1 MNISEAIGKW
11 SCQLWAEKSNL
22 VLILRINGAILL
34 MLIIL
39 ISVTRKH
46 TEQEG
51 EKNKYRTSQRHRKVL
66 SAESETEI
74 GFMKWIKPINMIA
87 SLEAPRSLDEE
98 RSCIIKI
105 QILDIASET
114 IISQGFIWGTDL
126 QLKTLR
132 RTKTCMKDTVQN
144 NALFSTMRVSS
155 SLSVK

>member
-1 MNISEAIGKW
+1 
-11 SCQLWAEKSNL
+11 
-22 VLILRINGAILL
+22 

-114 IISQGFIWGTDL
+114 IISQGFI
-126 QLKTLR
+126 
-132 RTKTCMKDTVQN
+132 
-144 NALFSTMRVSS
+144 
-155 SLSVK
+155 